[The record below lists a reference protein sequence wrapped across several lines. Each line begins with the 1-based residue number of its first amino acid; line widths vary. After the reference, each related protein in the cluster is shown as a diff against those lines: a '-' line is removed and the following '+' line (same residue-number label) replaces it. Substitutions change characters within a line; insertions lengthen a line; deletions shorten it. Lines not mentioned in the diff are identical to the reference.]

1 MLLKHKE
8 LLCQKGYDFDA
19 FQSKSVLERYNIL
32 YDLQEEYL
40 GHNKPINHI
49 TPIVSVCIPTYQHH
63 NYIRE
68 CIEGVLMQQTS
79 FPFEIVI
86 GDDGSVDGTT
96 EICIEYAEKYPDK
109 IRFYNRAREFCRV
122 FDSEGHIER
131 SGNWWWTLQEGR
143 GKYIAVCEGD
153 DYWINPLK
161 LQKQVDFLER
171 NSDFGM
177 IFSRVY
183 VQHDNGAV
191 EKIEMGS
198 DKVSF
203 EQILCDNPIV
213 MLTTCVRKSL
223 LEDYYQDLEYCRN
236 NGIHN
241 MQWMMGDYPMWVYV
255 AYKAKIY
262 CMPEVTGVYRILQE
276 SASHS
281 KNIYKEIAFIKS
293 RMEISHFYA
302 KRYGKEKLNC
312 KINYVGMKHI
322 AYKLLKSNRIED
334 LKKEM
339 NAFSP
344 IDYRLFF
351 LKRLVNFSIG
361 RWLLCKKWHI

>member
-1 MLLKHKE
+1 MGGLSGE
-8 LLCQKGYDFDA
+8 LMVTIRCITYNH
-19 FQSKSVLERYNIL
+19 ERYIRQCLEGFVMQKTNFR
-32 YDLQEEYL
+32 YEA
-40 GHNKPINHI
+40 
-49 TPIVSVCIPTYQHH
+49 IVH
-63 NYIRE
+63 
-68 CIEGVLMQQTS
+68 
-79 FPFEIVI
+79 
-86 GDDGSVDGTT
+86 DDASTDGTVG
-96 EICIEYAEKYPDK
+96 IIREYAEKYPEIIKPIFETENQYSKRDG
-109 IRFYNRAREFCRV
+109 
-122 FDSEGHIER
+122 S
-131 SGNWWWTLQEGR
+131 LGR
-143 GKYIAVCEGD
+143 IMNAHTYGRYVAMCEGD
-153 DYWINPLK
+153 DYWIDPLK

-171 NSDFGM
+171 NSEFGM

-223 LEDYYQDLEYCRN
+223 LEDYYQDLDYCRN

-281 KNIYKEIAFIKS
+281 KNIYKEIAFIKN

-302 KRYGKEKLNC
+302 KRYGKERLYC
-312 KINYVGMKHI
+312 KINYTGMKHI
-322 AYKLLKSNRIED
+322 TYKLLKSDKIED
-334 LKKEM
+334 LKNEM
-339 NAFSP
+339 NAFKP
-344 IDYRLFF
+344 IDYRLLF
-351 LKRLVNFSIG
+351 LKGLVNCSIG
-361 RWLLCKKWHI
+361 RWLLCKKWCV